1 MGRFVKGDIV
11 VLPFPFSNLSGSKR
25 RPAVVLANLTGD
37 DLILSQITSKNIGDK
52 YAVALATDDID
63 GDSLAQASNIRP
75 NKLFTAEES
84 LIVYK
89 VGALKPEKLQA
100 TISKVI
106 EIFTS

>member
-11 VLPFPFSNLSGSKR
+11 VLPFPFSDLSGSKR

-37 DLILSQITSKNIGDK
+37 DLILSQITSKNIDDK
-52 YAVALATDDID
+52 YSVALATDDID
-63 GDSLAQASNIRP
+63 GGSLAQAGNIRP

-84 LIVYK
+84 LILYK
-89 VGALKPEKLQA
+89 VGALKPEKLKA
-100 TISKVI
+100 TINKVV